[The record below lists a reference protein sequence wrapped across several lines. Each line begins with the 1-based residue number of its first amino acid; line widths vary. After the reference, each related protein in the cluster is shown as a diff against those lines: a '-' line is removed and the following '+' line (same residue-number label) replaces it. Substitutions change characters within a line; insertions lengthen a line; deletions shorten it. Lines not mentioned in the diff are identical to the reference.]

1 MKYLITT
8 TEIYRFSSEDEAT
21 NFIEAAKKESGYV
34 LTKHTVEYKERKQK
48 GEVVDYWWKV
58 TLVKSFNNEIPL
70 AYTLTDKKNRDQF
83 RISSKTENFINNT
96 QFFSKH

>member
-8 TEIYRFSSEDEAT
+8 TEIYRFRSEDEAT

-48 GEVVDYWWKV
+48 GEIIDYWWKV
-58 TLVKSFNNEIPL
+58 TLVKSFNNEKEPE
-70 AYTLTDKKNRDQF
+70 TDVDVEYKVGSAF
-83 RISSKTENFINNT
+83 
-96 QFFSKH
+96 

>member
-1 MKYLITT
+1 MKYLINT

-48 GEVVDYWWKV
+48 GEVIDFWWKV
-58 TLVKSFNNEIPL
+58 TLIKKFNDEKEPETDVEITYNQGS
-70 AYTLTDKKNRDQF
+70 AF
-83 RISSKTENFINNT
+83 
-96 QFFSKH
+96 